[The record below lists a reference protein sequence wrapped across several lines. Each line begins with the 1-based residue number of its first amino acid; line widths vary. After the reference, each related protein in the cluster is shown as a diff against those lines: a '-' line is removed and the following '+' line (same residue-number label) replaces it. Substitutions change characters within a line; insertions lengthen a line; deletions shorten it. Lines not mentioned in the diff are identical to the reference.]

1 MGDTV
6 EIRRAIL
13 RWMVA
18 AAACV
23 VMCLLAGSARA
34 QVGFD
39 RKGGDY
45 MSFPIRSGDPAVC
58 AARCEREPRCR
69 AWSFA
74 YPTSDHGAICWLK
87 SQVQPRTPDDCCASG
102 VKGAGVTVPRDT
114 ANEVGIDR
122 TGGDYRSLD
131 VAADPAGQACKAA
144 CEADSRCRAWTYVR
158 PGYHGPNARCYLKER
173 VRTPRRKPCCISGV
187 VK

>member
-18 AAACV
+18 ATACV

-69 AWSFA
+69 AWSFS

-87 SQVQPRTPDDCCASG
+87 SQVQPRTADDCCASG
-102 VKGAGVTVPRDT
+102 VKGAGVTVPRDA